1 MKAVIIAILVLVCFG
16 PILKLWFVSY
26 LLNQHEKSANEGE
39 KKIAEY
45 CASHGINQSG
55 VITLNETA
63 TGFHAKAIVDEENRI
78 LYITTSKCE
87 YRFLT
92 FPFDSIIGCEIFQND
107 QVVGGVKRAAVGGA
121 LFGAAGAV
129 VGANTAKTQVVSY
142 RFVIYLNDV
151 SMASFVLNLPAGS
164 AINESR
170 DFAMRLTA
178 TIKAIVNEN
187 QSSASP
193 NPEKIIDIPLDDVKT
208 LEDHKPLSV
217 RLKEIRDAKEAGLI
231 TEDEYQEL
239 RMKALQK

>member
-1 MKAVIIAILVLVCFG
+1 MENVIIAILVLVCFG
-16 PILKLWFVSY
+16 PVLMIWFALN
-26 LLNQHEKSANEGE
+26 LLNQRKKAANEGE
-39 KKIAEY
+39 KIIAEY

-55 VITLNETA
+55 VITLTEPT

-78 LYITTSKCE
+78 LYITTSKRE

-107 QVVGGVKRAAVGGA
+107 QVVGVVKRAAVGGA

-142 RFVIYLNDV
+142 RFVIYLNNV
-151 SMASFVLNLPAGS
+151 SMASFVLKLPAGS
-164 AINESR
+164 AINKSR

-187 QSSASP
+187 QSSASH
-193 NPEKIIDIPLDDVKT
+193 NREKIIDIPLD
-208 LEDHKPLSV
+208 
-217 RLKEIRDAKEAGLI
+217 
-231 TEDEYQEL
+231 
-239 RMKALQK
+239 